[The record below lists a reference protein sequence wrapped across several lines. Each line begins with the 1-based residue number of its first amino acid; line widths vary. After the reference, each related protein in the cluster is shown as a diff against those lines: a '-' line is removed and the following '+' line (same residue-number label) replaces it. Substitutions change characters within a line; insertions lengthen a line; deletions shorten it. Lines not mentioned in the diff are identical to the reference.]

1 MAQKRI
7 LIVDDEPFFVEPIRM
22 ALERSGF
29 EVLTAEDGMTGID
42 LAREATP
49 DLIILDLMLPGVNGF
64 QVCRLLKFDNQYSH
78 IPIIILSAKDT
89 EKDKDIGQQCGSDL
103 YMTKPVKMD
112 ELINHINTLT
122 S

>member
-1 MAQKRI
+1 MAKRI
-7 LIVDDEPFFVEPIRM
+7 LIVDDEPFFVEPISM
-22 ALERSGF
+22 ALERNGF
-29 EVLTAEDGMTGID
+29 EVLTAEDGMSGIE
-42 LAREATP
+42 LARTSQP

-89 EKDKDIGQQCGSDL
+89 EKDKAIGEQCGSDL

-112 ELINHINTLT
+112 ELINHINSLT